1 MPMSKSDY
9 FYIYNDQKQQEE
21 LNKVYDATE
30 KRLKPY
36 YKENEKYLDTFKIF
50 LEKKKLGK
58 DSAEDMLSHA
68 VLYIDNFLNYYGH
81 IRMEDGMSEISNF
94 FEKWIYEIDIDLTD
108 ISLKKYQKLC
118 KTIKN
123 NMSKWIKK

>member
-1 MPMSKSDY
+1 
-9 FYIYNDQKQQEE
+9 
-21 LNKVYDATE
+21 
-30 KRLKPY
+30 
-36 YKENEKYLDTFKIF
+36 
-50 LEKKKLGK
+50 
-58 DSAEDMLSHA
+58 MLSHA

-94 FEKWIYEIDIDLTD
+94 FEKWIYEIDIDLPD